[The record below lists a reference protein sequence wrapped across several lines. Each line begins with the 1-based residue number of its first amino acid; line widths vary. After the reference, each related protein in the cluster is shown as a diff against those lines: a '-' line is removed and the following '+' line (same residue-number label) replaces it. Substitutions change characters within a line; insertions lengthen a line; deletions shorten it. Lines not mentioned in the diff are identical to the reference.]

1 MAYKAGTLAK
11 TALADPGGAIL
22 SKITGKDWLTDP
34 GASALYKLTGRREII
49 DPLGTL
55 KDEFV
60 PHVDDSALKAYAQSI
75 ADATPV
81 EAGYVDP
88 ATTASAGGSLLQS
101 YQDTISGRVPSVA
114 MNALRQ
120 ATAQNQSNVLGTAGL
135 NTSGGNSL
143 LALRQAIDTQ
153 GRIGQKAAGDA
164 SMLRA
169 KEIADAQAGEAAL
182 LNSNMQAQ
190 NLGKQIA
197 IQALQAPLDIEA
209 RNEAAKAQLYGGVL
223 NSGMGALGQIFGGK
237 GGALLGMG

>member
-22 SKITGKDWLTDP
+22 SKVTGKDWITDP
-34 GASALYKLTGRREII
+34 GASALYKLTGRREIV

-55 KDEFV
+55 KDEFL
-60 PHVDDSALKAYAQSI
+60 PHVDDSTLKAYAQSV
-75 ADATPV
+75 AAATPV

-88 ATTASAGGSLLQS
+88 ATTAAAGGSLLQS
-101 YQDTISGRVPSVA
+101 YQDAINGRVPSVA

-120 ATAQNQSNVLGTAGL
+120 ATAQNQANVLGTAGL

-153 GRIGQKAAGDA
+153 GRAGQKAAGDA

-169 KEIADAQAGEAAL
+169 KEIADAQAGESAF
-182 LNSNMQAQ
+182 LNANMQAQ

-197 IQALQAPLDIEA
+197 LQALQAPLDIEA
-209 RNEAAKAQLYGGVL
+209 KNEAAKSQFYGGL
-223 NSGMGALGQIFGGK
+223 FNGGMSALGQIFGGK
-237 GGALLGMG
+237 GSSLLGMG